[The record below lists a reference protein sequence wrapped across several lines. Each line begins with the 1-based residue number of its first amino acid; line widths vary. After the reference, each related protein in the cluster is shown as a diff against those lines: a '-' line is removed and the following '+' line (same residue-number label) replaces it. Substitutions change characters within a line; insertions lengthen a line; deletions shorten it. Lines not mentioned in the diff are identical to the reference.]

1 MADSHARSPP
11 PQPSSERGVSARA
24 LRWAL
29 GPLSLWSTLGL
40 SCQAEPEPHERPLER
55 ASQALSSAGGR
66 ALARVGER
74 VITERD
80 LNRRLT
86 RLPAVTRR
94 SYEPPERRR
103 ELLESMIR
111 TELLARRGEAHGL
124 LSHPSVRVAYAQALR
139 AATLAQQAHVQ
150 ERHGVASAKLGEAK
164 PEDKSLTPPLRL
176 LFLAPELEALQGATP
191 QPSAEPLHSA
201 PPPRD
206 EEQP

>member
-1 MADSHARSPP
+1 M
-11 PQPSSERGVSARA
+11 SSQA
-24 LRWAL
+24 LRWIA
-29 GPLSLWSTLGL
+29 GPLSLWAMIAL
-40 SCQAEPEPHERPLER
+40 SCQAEPQMSEPTLER
-55 ASQALSSAGGR
+55 VGQALSSAGGR

-74 VITERD
+74 VITEGD

-86 RLPAVTRR
+86 RLPAITRR
-94 SYEPPERRR
+94 SYEPLERRR

-139 AATLAQQAHVQ
+139 AAMLAQQAHVQ
-150 ERHGVASAKLGEAK
+150 ERHGAPSATLDREK
-164 PEDKSLTPPLRL
+164 PEVKSPVPPLRL

-191 QPSAEPLHSA
+191 QPSADPLHSA